1 MSWSFTAK
9 VEASVANGTG
19 FASADIDWAIVLR
32 ETPDPG
38 VQCTGVRP
46 ARIEAGDRGQKV
58 VIEGAG
64 FARPH
69 SFDRIWVGDRWV
81 RTFEILGDNEVSFML
96 PKDIAKRTGSHPVV
110 FVTDRGSI
118 LCPESIEIF
127 EVAR

>member
-1 MSWSFTAK
+1 MDGRSFAIGVVVTTVLWCGSLAFVSWSFTAK

-32 ETPDPG
+32 ETP
-38 VQCTGVRP
+38 
-46 ARIEAGDRGQKV
+46 
-58 VIEGAG
+58 
-64 FARPH
+64 RPH

-81 RTFEILGDNEVSFML
+81 RTFEILGDNEVSFTL